1 MPPEPALTA
10 TVKRTL
16 HVNVPIDFAFRML
29 TQKMGTWWPATH
41 HIAKTPFAEIVI
53 EPHAGGRWFERDSAG
68 AECDWGRVL
77 LFEPPKQVVLS
88 WHLQPDF
95 HFEADMTRAS
105 EVSFD
110 FFRRGRK
117 RRAWSLSIATS
128 SGTARAGR
136 IYASASTRLAAG
148 RRCWPASKRPRDG
161 SSSN

>member
-1 MPPEPALTA
+1 MTPEPALTA

-53 EPHAGGRWFERDSAG
+53 EPHVGGRWFERDSAG

-77 LFEPPKQVVLS
+77 LFEPPKQLILS

-110 FFRRGRK
+110 FFSEGPEATRVEFEHRHLERHGEGWQNLRVSVDSPGGWTAVLAGFEEAARRK
-117 RRAWSLSIATS
+117 
-128 SGTARAGR
+128 
-136 IYASASTRLAAG
+136 
-148 RRCWPASKRPRDG
+148 
-161 SSSN
+161 